1 VNDKQK
7 QELINKIA
15 EQKREKYESV
25 MAVIFRIQMALPV
38 MYGQEVSIPEE
49 MVHELMYEIVKIG
62 EEQHE

>member
-1 VNDKQK
+1 
-7 QELINKIA
+7 
-15 EQKREKYESV
+15 